1 VTNTHGLN
9 KTLSQRNSTEVLKS
23 SQSDLK
29 HHQIL
34 QNKLARS
41 LSFALSLS
49 LSLCVCLKHE
59 LFQMLRKDYGK
70 DSTL

>member
-29 HHQIL
+29 HTT
-34 QNKLARS
+34 KYFKTCS
-41 LSFALSLS
+41 LSLS
-49 LSLCVCLKHE
+49 LSVCVCLKHE